1 MADWLLLRPEC
12 VIKENKMELMSV
24 LMIPVIALA
33 IGWAYGRNTAPPL
46 VEPEL
51 YVFKDVE
58 DR

>member
-1 MADWLLLRPEC
+1 
-12 VIKENKMELMSV
+12 MELMIV

-33 IGWAYGRNTAPPL
+33 IGWVYGRNTAPPL

-51 YVFKDVE
+51 YVFEDVE